1 MILIDFEWLNILSIL
16 FFALSASSIIIAF
29 DLYITTNF
37 NKDPILDTSIEKY
50 EDKYIK
56 YISDMEEKD
65 LSEDKLINLKKSIV
79 LENTP
84 MGNVVLFYHHEKEK
98 FYYFSDRKDIPYK
111 YLDTIARKYV
121 KVFDCKIIY
130 TLLSEELESQK
141 KKYEEIKEERKFQK
155 VEKKD
160 KKADVFATYKNYNM
174 KTDKPLKDEDYLIKE
189 NINKFKW
196 GGFLKDYSFVQTQ
209 KKEVTELT
217 YDQFVN
223 TVNFNQNPRK

>member
-1 MILIDFEWLNILSIL
+1 MIFIDFEWMNILFI
-16 FFALSASSIIIAF
+16 FFFVLSASSIIIAS
-29 DLYITTNF
+29 DLFITNNF
-37 NKDPILDTSIEKY
+37 NKHSILVTSTEKY
-50 EDKYIK
+50 EDRYIK
-56 YISDMEEKD
+56 EISKIEVKD
-65 LSEDKLINLKKSIV
+65 LSEDKLVNLKKSIV

-84 MGNVVLFYHHEKEK
+84 MGNVVLFYDHEKEK

-121 KVFDCKIIY
+121 KLFDCKIIY

-209 KKEVTELT
+209 KKDVTQLT

-223 TVNFNQNPRK
+223 SVNFN